1 MDLVHD
7 PLGRDL
13 EHVVETTEFDDL
25 PRSGLIP
32 SLTFVGA
39 SDQQSPY
46 GSITGTPSGNAAPDI
61 FHLRRS
67 QPSNGLRDSLPP
79 YGPRS
84 MTREPSSRSDSR
96 SVTPNR
102 HVFVKVPS
110 SKYKPL
116 PYATGRSG
124 LVYDVRM
131 RFHADIQ
138 GGDHPEDPKRIA
150 VIFNKLVEAGLA
162 SDPAHPEDDSDFQLV
177 RITIRTA
184 TPVEILL
191 CHSQDHLDWVR
202 TLAGLSEEGLQ
213 DHMSIYASNS
223 IYVNNLTWLSAI
235 LSAGGAIEATK
246 AVVVGQVR
254 NSIAIIRPPG
264 HHAEHNHPEGFC
276 FFNNVC
282 IAARVVQ
289 KDYPDKI
296 RKVLI
301 LDWDVH
307 HGNGIQR
314 DFYNDPNVLYISL
327 HVHESGNFYPVG
339 PYGNRFHCGEGAGL
353 GRNINIPWSHVHMG
367 DGDYIYA
374 FQEVIMPIAV
384 EFDPDLVFISA
395 GFDAADGDPLGGCH
409 VSPACYGHM
418 THMLMQLAKG
428 KVVACLEG
436 GYNLDSIAKSALS
449 MTRVMM
455 GEPPDRMAELQPT
468 RFGVRDVAQVV
479 RQQAKFWKSMYPKF
493 RQAQAK
499 KELGTQRMHDIIRD
513 WQAQALWNEHKMF
526 KMFVLRNKL
535 SKSYENQVLA
545 T

>member
-1 MDLVHD
+1 MDSEDDV
-7 PLGRDL
+7 LGRDHD
-13 EHVVETTEFDDL
+13 HVVETTEFDEL
-25 PRSGLIP
+25 PTNSLLP
-32 SLTFVGA
+32 SLTFDGA
-39 SDQQSPY
+39 SDQRYPD
-46 GSITGTPSGNAAPDI
+46 GSSSGPRSANTVPNA
-61 FHLRRS
+61 FHLGRS
-67 QPSNGLRDSLPP
+67 QPSNNFRNAFPP
-79 YGPRS
+79 SEPRS
-84 MTREPSSRSDSR
+84 FIDGPSSRRESR
-96 SVTPNR
+96 SVTPS
-102 HVFVKVPS
+102 HQVFVRIPP

-131 RFHADIQ
+131 RFHANSEEP
-138 GGDHPEDPKRIA
+138 DHPENPKRVA
-150 VIFNKLVEAGLA
+150 VIFNTLVEAGLA
-162 SDPAHPEDDSDFQLV
+162 PDPAHPEDESEFQLV
-177 RITIRTA
+177 RITIRPA
-184 TPVEILL
+184 TPAEVLL
-191 CHSQDHLDWVR
+191 CHSQKHLDWVR
-202 TLAGLSEEGLQ
+202 TSAGLSEDQLKEHIKVYKE
-213 DHMSIYASNS
+213 DSV
-223 IYVNNLTWLSAI
+223 YVNNLTWLSAI

-246 AVVVGQVR
+246 AVVAGQVR

-264 HHAEHNHPEGFC
+264 HHAEHDTPGGFC

-282 IAARVVQ
+282 IAARIAQ
-289 KDYPDKI
+289 RDYPDTV

-327 HVHESGNFYPVG
+327 HVHQNGTFYPLG
-339 PYGNRFHCGEGAGL
+339 DYGDRFHCGEGPGR
-353 GRNINIPWSHVHMG
+353 GRNVNIPWSYNHMG

-374 FQEVIMPIAV
+374 FQEVVMPIAV

-395 GFDAADGDPLGGCH
+395 GFDAADGDPLGDCH

-428 KVVACLEG
+428 KIVSCLEG

-455 GEPPDRMAELQPT
+455 GEPPDRMTELQPT
-468 RFGVRDVAQVV
+468 RSGVRDVAQVV

-499 KELGTQRMHDIIRD
+499 KELGSQRMHDIVRD
-513 WQAQALWNEHKMF
+513 WQAQTLWNEHKMF
-526 KMFVLRNKL
+526 NMFVLRYKL